1 MIMGKCIFEDVCD
14 KSWCRLY
21 SFECVDGQIYK
32 PKTSNEQSKTRC
44 SQCDKWGCSH
54 RNLITDNCD
63 LEKYETHITNRIEY

>member
-21 SFECVDGQIYK
+21 SFECVGGQIYK
-32 PKTSNEQSKTRC
+32 QKISDGQSEKRC

-54 RNLITDNCD
+54 RNLKTDICD
-63 LEKYETHITNRIEY
+63 LEKYETHVTNKIEY